1 MLQSDRCGD
10 HFLPFVHPVDPAGR
24 ADHRIVKYH
33 QLRFGAHK
41 VGQRGVPAVHRTP
54 QAVGQHDL
62 LPGKSGSSAI
72 GPIFNGISLAV
83 RGLTLFGF
91 CISVLQE
98 TTAKQ
103 LNRIT
108 KIRFT
113 IITCYQ

>member
-62 LPGKSGSSAI
+62 LPGK
-72 GPIFNGISLAV
+72 FLQF
-83 RGLTLFGF
+83 LFDP
-91 CISVLQE
+91 
-98 TTAKQ
+98 
-103 LNRIT
+103 R
-108 KIRFT
+108 RFAGNDRKAA
-113 IITCYQ
+113 